1 MEIGMVDRLSIFEEM
16 KALDSKDRDFYNEL
30 TPEEKKKFSTYLMI
44 RWGSSVD
51 GTADLQAYYLQATNE
66 RLNKQ
71 FFSIPK
77 VHDKLNWLTAT
88 TISPGMGTHR
98 HNWIKV
104 KSKETNNKIQK
115 FLQKLYP
122 FLKADELQ
130 LLEDINDPKIWKEM
144 AKDLGYTPEQIK
156 KEF

>member
-1 MEIGMVDRLSIFEEM
+1 MVDRLSIFEEM
-16 KALDSKDRDFYNEL
+16 KALDSKDRDFYDSL

-44 RWGSSVD
+44 RWGSSVE

-77 VHDKLNWLTAT
+77 VHDKLNWLSAT

-104 KSKETNNKIQK
+104 KSKETNNKLQK

-130 LLEDINDPKIWKEM
+130 LLEEINDPKIWKEM

>member
-1 MEIGMVDRLSIFEEM
+1 MVDRLSIFEEM
-16 KALDSKDRDFYNEL
+16 KALDLKDRDFYVNL
-30 TPEEKKKFSTYLMI
+30 TSEEKKKFSTYLMI
-44 RWGSSVD
+44 RWGSSVE
-51 GTADLQAYYLQATNE
+51 GSADLQAYYLQATNE
-66 RLNKQ
+66 RLNKN

-77 VHDKLNWLTAT
+77 VHDKLNWLSAT

-98 HNWIKV
+98 HNWIKT

-130 LLEDINDPKIWKEM
+130 LLESINDPKIWKEM